1 MIITNLIIIFTVP
14 FIVIKRQSHN
24 REKQRT
30 EWIAGISHDIRTPL
44 ALVLGNA
51 SAIKAEACVTNN
63 EIAQKAAKIEKEVLA
78 ISTKIANL
86 NMENKLTYGMGK
98 WNKEAIPLCP
108 FIRDTLC
115 DIINSG
121 IGEQYDF
128 DINIEETMETTTI
141 KGDKELIKRM
151 IENLIYNSI
160 NHNPK
165 GCKITVTLTHYKKN
179 RTLLTI
185 KDNGCGVTKEQLKS
199 FKAPLFKS
207 TQIPE
212 HGLGIRLVRQIASV
226 HKWKIT
232 FFNTEYGGLGCKLII
247 H

>member
-1 MIITNLIIIFTVP
+1 MIIANLIIIFTVP
-14 FIVIKRQSHN
+14 FIVIKRQSRN

-51 SAIKAEACVTNN
+51 SAIKAITCDTNN
-63 EIAQKAAKIEKEVLA
+63 EISQKASKIEKEVLA

-98 WNKEAIPLCP
+98 WNKETI
-108 FIRDTLC
+108 TLC
-115 DIINSG
+115 DIINSAV
-121 IGEQYDF
+121 GEQYDF

-165 GCKITVTLTHYKKN
+165 GCKITVTITQYKKN

-212 HGLGIRLVRQIASV
+212 HGLGIRLVRQIADV
-226 HKWKIT
+226 HGWKVK
-232 FFNTEYGGLGCKLII
+232 FFNPLEGGFGCTITMNSYPYL
-247 H
+247 

>member
-1 MIITNLIIIFTVP
+1 
-14 FIVIKRQSHN
+14 
-24 REKQRT
+24 
-30 EWIAGISHDIRTPL
+30 
-44 ALVLGNA
+44 
-51 SAIKAEACVTNN
+51 
-63 EIAQKAAKIEKEVLA
+63 
-78 ISTKIANL
+78 
-86 NMENKLTYGMGK
+86 MENKLTYGMGK
-98 WNKEAIPLCP
+98 WNKETIPLCP

-115 DIINSG
+115 NIINSG

-128 DINIEETMETTTI
+128 DISIDETMENASI

-165 GCKITVTLTHYKKN
+165 GCKITVTITQYKKN
-179 RTLLTI
+179 HTLLTI

-199 FKAPLFKS
+199 FKVPLFKS

-226 HKWKIT
+226 HGWKVK
-232 FFNTEYGGLGCKLII
+232 FFNQLEGGFGCTITLNSYPYL
-247 H
+247 